1 MSACLFMPV
10 CVFLWLMKHIW
21 QAQVQGSWIS
31 RRLCLAFSFTTL
43 FVTRHLTP
51 GPWSCVSSPVS
62 LSHLTIGETVFIDD
76 CIQLYV
82 GSGYPNP
89 EPSTLFVE
97 RQSLYPSLSLLD
109 LVFSPG
115 SFFLLN
121 TDYNHP
127 EDSTEEWG

>member
-1 MSACLFMPV
+1 MRILVADEAHMTGTGAGVMDISQTVSCLLLYHIV
-10 CVFLWLMKHIW
+10 CYTASYTWPMK
-21 QAQVQGSWIS
+21 
-31 RRLCLAFSFTTL
+31 
-43 FVTRHLTP
+43 
-51 GPWSCVSSPVS
+51 CVSSPVS

-127 EDSTEEWG
+127 EDSTEE